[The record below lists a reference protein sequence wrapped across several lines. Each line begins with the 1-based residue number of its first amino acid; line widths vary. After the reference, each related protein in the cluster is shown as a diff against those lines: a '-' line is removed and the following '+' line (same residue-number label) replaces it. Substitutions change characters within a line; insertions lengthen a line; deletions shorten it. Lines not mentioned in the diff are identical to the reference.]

1 MCQFANKNFIKKL
14 IMRYYLI
21 KEILIILNPIKIKTK
36 RKIFDLFETIISSKF
51 EFKDNDI
58 LVVSSKF
65 VSMSEGSIL
74 DLRKIKPSNKA
85 KELARNYQME
95 PGLVEAIIRES
106 DIIFAGLP
114 GFLLTIRNGIL
125 APNAGIDKSN
135 VPSNYIICLPNDPF
149 LSAETLRLEF
159 LTILG
164 IRVGIVISDSR
175 LMPTR
180 IGTTGVAIGCAGIEP
195 VEDQRGNKD
204 LFGHVLK
211 YTLKAT
217 ADSLA
222 TMGTFVM
229 GESNESIPVVV
240 IRGINIS
247 FTDRR
252 LSWKDLAI
260 DYETDIYF
268 RSIQNF
274 NPIL

>member
-1 MCQFANKNFIKKL
+1 M
-14 IMRYYLI
+14 
-21 KEILIILNPIKIKTK
+21 IILNPIKIKTQ
-36 RKIFDLFETIISSKF
+36 RKLFDLFDTIIDSKF
-51 EFKDNDI
+51 KFKDKDVLI
-58 LVVSSKF
+58 LSSKF

-74 DLRKIKPSNKA
+74 DLKKIKPGNKA
-85 KELARNYQME
+85 KEIAKTYQME
-95 PGLVEAIIRES
+95 PSLVEAVIRES
-106 DIIFAGLP
+106 DFILGGLP

-135 VPSNYIICLPNDPF
+135 VPFNNIICLPNDPF
-149 LSAETLRLEF
+149 LSAENLRLEF
-159 LTILG
+159 LTRLG
-164 IRVGIVISDSR
+164 IKVGIIISDSR

-268 RSIQNF
+268 RSNQNL

>member
-1 MCQFANKNFIKKL
+1 
-14 IMRYYLI
+14 
-21 KEILIILNPIKIKTK
+21 LIILNPIKIKTQ
-36 RKIFDLFETIISSKF
+36 RKLFDLFDTIIASKF
-51 EFKDNDI
+51 KFKNKDVLI
-58 LVVSSKF
+58 LSSKF

-74 DLRKIKPSNKA
+74 DLKKIKPGNKA
-85 KELARNYQME
+85 KEIAKTYQME
-95 PGLVEAIIRES
+95 PSLVEAVIRES
-106 DIIFAGLP
+106 DFILGGLP

-135 VPSNYIICLPNDPF
+135 VPFNNIICLPNDPF

-159 LTILG
+159 LTRLG
-164 IRVGIVISDSR
+164 IKVGIIISDSR

-180 IGTTGVAIGCAGIEP
+180 IGTTGVAIGCAGLEP

-240 IRGINIS
+240 IRGLNIP

-252 LSWKDLAI
+252 LSWRDLAI
-260 DYETDIYF
+260 DHETDIYF
-268 RSIQNF
+268 RCMKDF
-274 NPIL
+274 NSLL

>member
-1 MCQFANKNFIKKL
+1 
-14 IMRYYLI
+14 
-21 KEILIILNPIKIKTK
+21 LIILNPIKIKTQ
-36 RKIFDLFETIISSKF
+36 RNLFDLFDTIISSKF
-51 EFKDNDI
+51 KFKDKDI
-58 LVVSSKF
+58 LILSSKF

-74 DLRKIKPSNKA
+74 DLKKIKPGNKA
-85 KELARNYQME
+85 KEIAKTYQME
-95 PGLVEAIIRES
+95 PSLVEAVIRES
-106 DIIFAGLP
+106 DFILGGLP

-135 VPSNYIICLPNDPF
+135 VPLNNIICLPNDPF

-159 LTILG
+159 LTRLG
-164 IRVGIVISDSR
+164 IKVGIIISDSR

-195 VEDQRGNKD
+195 VEDQRGNID

-240 IRGINIS
+240 IRGINIP

-252 LSWKDLAI
+252 LSWRDLAI
-260 DYETDIYF
+260 DHETDIYF
-268 RSIQNF
+268 RCMKNF
-274 NPIL
+274 DSLL

>member
-1 MCQFANKNFIKKL
+1 M
-14 IMRYYLI
+14 
-21 KEILIILNPIKIKTK
+21 IILNPIKIKTQ
-36 RKIFDLFETIISSKF
+36 RKLFDLFDTIIASKF
-51 EFKDNDI
+51 KFKDKDVLI
-58 LVVSSKF
+58 LSSKF

-74 DLRKIKPSNKA
+74 DLKKIKPGNKA
-85 KELARNYQME
+85 KEIAKTYQME
-95 PGLVEAIIRES
+95 PSLVEAVIRES
-106 DIIFAGLP
+106 DFILGGLP

-135 VPSNYIICLPNDPF
+135 VPFNNIICLPNDPF
-149 LSAETLRLEF
+149 LSAENLRLEF
-159 LTILG
+159 LTRLG
-164 IRVGIVISDSR
+164 IKVGIIISDSR

-211 YTLKAT
+211 YTLKGT

-240 IRGINIS
+240 IRGLNIP

-252 LSWKDLAI
+252 LSWRDLAI
-260 DYETDIYF
+260 DHQTDIYF
-268 RSIQNF
+268 RCMKDF
-274 NPIL
+274 NSLL

>member
-1 MCQFANKNFIKKL
+1 M
-14 IMRYYLI
+14 
-21 KEILIILNPIKIKTK
+21 IILNPIKIKTQ
-36 RKIFDLFETIISSKF
+36 RKLFDLFDTIIASKF
-51 EFKDNDI
+51 KFKDKDVLI
-58 LVVSSKF
+58 LSSKF

-74 DLRKIKPSNKA
+74 DLKKIKPGNKA
-85 KELARNYQME
+85 KEIAKTYQME
-95 PGLVEAIIRES
+95 PSLVEAVIRES
-106 DIIFAGLP
+106 DFILGGLP

-135 VPSNYIICLPNDPF
+135 VPFNNIICLPNDPF
-149 LSAETLRLEF
+149 LSAENLRLEF
-159 LTILG
+159 LTRLG
-164 IRVGIVISDSR
+164 IKVGIIISDSR

-240 IRGINIS
+240 IRGLNIP

-252 LSWKDLAI
+252 LSWRDLAI
-260 DYETDIYF
+260 DHRTDIYF
-268 RSIQNF
+268 RCMKDF
-274 NPIL
+274 NSLL

>member
-1 MCQFANKNFIKKL
+1 M
-14 IMRYYLI
+14 
-21 KEILIILNPIKIKTK
+21 IILNPIKIKTQ
-36 RKIFDLFETIISSKF
+36 RKLFDLFDTIIASKF
-51 EFKDNDI
+51 KFKNKDVLI
-58 LVVSSKF
+58 LSSKF

-74 DLRKIKPSNKA
+74 DLKKIKPGNKA
-85 KELARNYQME
+85 KEIAKTYQME
-95 PGLVEAIIRES
+95 PSLVEAVIRES
-106 DIIFAGLP
+106 DFILGGLP

-135 VPSNYIICLPNDPF
+135 VPFNNIICLPNDPF

-159 LTILG
+159 LTRLG
-164 IRVGIVISDSR
+164 IKVGIIISDSR

-240 IRGINIS
+240 IRGLNIP

-252 LSWKDLAI
+252 LSWRDLAI
-260 DYETDIYF
+260 DHETDIYF
-268 RSIQNF
+268 RCMKDF
-274 NPIL
+274 NSLL

>member
-1 MCQFANKNFIKKL
+1 M
-14 IMRYYLI
+14 
-21 KEILIILNPIKIKTK
+21 IILNPIKIKTQ
-36 RKIFDLFETIISSKF
+36 RKLFDLFDTIIASKF
-51 EFKDNDI
+51 KFKDKDVLI
-58 LVVSSKF
+58 LSSKF

-74 DLRKIKPSNKA
+74 DLKKIKPGNKA
-85 KELARNYQME
+85 KEIAKTYQME
-95 PGLVEAIIRES
+95 PSLVEAVIRES
-106 DIIFAGLP
+106 DFILGGLP

-135 VPSNYIICLPNDPF
+135 VPFNNIICLPNDPF
-149 LSAETLRLEF
+149 LSAENLRLEF
-159 LTILG
+159 LTRLG
-164 IRVGIVISDSR
+164 IKVGIIISDSR

-240 IRGINIS
+240 IRGLNIP

-252 LSWKDLAI
+252 LSWRDLAI
-260 DYETDIYF
+260 DHQTDIYF
-268 RSIQNF
+268 RCMKDF
-274 NPIL
+274 NSLL

>member
-1 MCQFANKNFIKKL
+1 
-14 IMRYYLI
+14 MRYSII
-21 KEILIILNPIKIKTK
+21 KETLIILNPIKIKTK
-36 RKIFDLFETIISSKF
+36 TKIFDLYNTIVSSKF
-51 EFKDNDI
+51 KFKDNDI
-58 LVVSSKF
+58 LVLSSKF
-65 VSMSEGSIL
+65 VSMSEGSVL
-74 DLRKIKPSNKA
+74 DLQKIKPSNKA
-85 KELARNYQME
+85 KEIAKNYQMD
-95 PGLVEAIIRES
+95 PTLVEAVIRES
-106 DIIFAGLP
+106 DIIFGGLP
-114 GFLLTIRNGIL
+114 GFLLTIRKGIL

-135 VPSNYIICLPNDPF
+135 IPSNNIICLPNDPF

-159 LTILG
+159 LTGLG
-164 IRVGIVISDSR
+164 VQVGIVISDSR

-204 LFGHVLK
+204 LFGNVLK

-240 IRGINIS
+240 IRGLNIS

-252 LSWKDLAI
+252 LSWEDLAI

-268 RSIQNF
+268 RSIKNF
-274 NPIL
+274 PIL

>member
-1 MCQFANKNFIKKL
+1 
-14 IMRYYLI
+14 MRYYLI

-36 RKIFDLFETIISSKF
+36 RKMFDLFGTIISSKF
-51 EFKDNDI
+51 KFKDNDI
-58 LVVSSKF
+58 LVLSSKF
-65 VSMSEGSIL
+65 VSMSEGSVL
-74 DLRKIKPSNKA
+74 DLQKIKPSNKA
-85 KELARNYQME
+85 KEIAKNYQMD
-95 PGLVEAIIRES
+95 PTLVEAVIRES
-106 DIIFAGLP
+106 DLIFGGLP
-114 GFLLTIRNGIL
+114 GFLLTIRRGIL

-135 VPSNYIICLPNDPF
+135 VPSNNIICLPNDPF

-159 LTILG
+159 LTRLG
-164 IRVGIVISDSR
+164 IQVGIIISDSR

-180 IGTTGVAIGCAGIEP
+180 IGTTGVAIGCSGIEP

-204 LFGHVLK
+204 LFGNVLK

-240 IRGINIS
+240 IRGINIA

-252 LSWKDLAI
+252 LSWEDLAI

-268 RSIQNF
+268 RSMQKF

>member
-1 MCQFANKNFIKKL
+1 
-14 IMRYYLI
+14 
-21 KEILIILNPIKIKTK
+21 LIILNPIKIKTQ
-36 RKIFDLFETIISSKF
+36 RKLFDLFDTIIASKF
-51 EFKDNDI
+51 KFKNKDVLI
-58 LVVSSKF
+58 LSSKF

-74 DLRKIKPSNKA
+74 DLKKIKPGNKA
-85 KELARNYQME
+85 KEIAKTYQME
-95 PGLVEAIIRES
+95 PSLVEAVIRES
-106 DIIFAGLP
+106 DFILGGLP

-135 VPSNYIICLPNDPF
+135 VPFNNIICLPNDPF

-159 LTILG
+159 LTRLG
-164 IRVGIVISDSR
+164 IKVGIIISDSR

-240 IRGINIS
+240 IRGLNIP

-252 LSWKDLAI
+252 LSWRDLAI
-260 DYETDIYF
+260 DHETDIYF
-268 RSIQNF
+268 RCMKDF
-274 NPIL
+274 NSLL

>member
-1 MCQFANKNFIKKL
+1 M
-14 IMRYYLI
+14 
-21 KEILIILNPIKIKTK
+21 IILNPIKIKTK
-36 RKIFDLFETIISSKF
+36 RKMFDLFGTIISSKF
-51 EFKDNDI
+51 KFKDSDI
-58 LVVSSKF
+58 LVLSSKF
-65 VSMSEGSIL
+65 VSMSEGSVL
-74 DLRKIKPSNKA
+74 DLQKIKPSDKA
-85 KELARNYQME
+85 KEIAKNYQMD
-95 PGLVEAIIRES
+95 PTLVEAVIRES
-106 DIIFAGLP
+106 DIIFGGLP
-114 GFLLTIRNGIL
+114 GFLLTIRKGIL

-135 VPSNYIICLPNDPF
+135 VPYNTIICLPNDPF

-159 LTILG
+159 LAGLG
-164 IRVGIVISDSR
+164 IQVGIVISDSR

-204 LFGHVLK
+204 LFGNVLK

-240 IRGINIS
+240 IRGMNIA
-247 FTDRR
+247 FTDRM
-252 LSWKDLAI
+252 LSWEDLAI

-268 RSIQNF
+268 RSMQKF

>member
-1 MCQFANKNFIKKL
+1 M
-14 IMRYYLI
+14 
-21 KEILIILNPIKIKTK
+21 IILNPIKIKTK
-36 RKIFDLFETIISSKF
+36 RKIFDLFDTIISSKF
-51 EFKDNDI
+51 KFKHNDI
-58 LVVSSKF
+58 LVLSSKF
-65 VSMSEGSIL
+65 VSMSEGSVL
-74 DLRKIKPSNKA
+74 DLHKIKPSNKA
-85 KELARNYQME
+85 KEIAKNYQMD
-95 PGLVEAIIRES
+95 PNLVEVVIRES
-106 DIIFAGLP
+106 DIIFGGLP
-114 GFLLTIRNGIL
+114 GFLLTIRKGIL

-135 VPSNYIICLPNDPF
+135 VPYNNIICLPNDPF

-159 LTILG
+159 LTRLG
-164 IRVGIVISDSR
+164 IQVGIIISDSR

-204 LFGHVLK
+204 LFGNVLK

-240 IRGINIS
+240 IRGTNIS

-260 DYETDIYF
+260 DYEIDIYF

-274 NPIL
+274 KPIL

>member
-1 MCQFANKNFIKKL
+1 L
-14 IMRYYLI
+14 IVLS
-21 KEILIILNPIKIKTK
+21 PIKIKTK
-36 RKIFDLFETIISSKF
+36 TKLFDLFDTILASNFK
-51 EFKDNDI
+51 FKDHDI
-58 LVVSSKF
+58 LVLSSKF
-65 VSMSEGSIL
+65 VSMSEGSVLNL
-74 DLRKIKPSNKA
+74 DKIQPSNKA
-85 KELARNYQME
+85 KEIAKNYQMD
-95 PGLVEAIIRES
+95 PSLVEAIIRES
-106 DIIFAGLP
+106 DIIFGGLP

-135 VPSNYIICLPNDPF
+135 VPFNNIICLPNDSF
-149 LSAETLRLEF
+149 LSADTLRLEF
-159 LTILG
+159 LTELG
-164 IRVGIVISDSR
+164 IQVGIVISDSR

-240 IRGINIS
+240 IRGMNIS

-252 LSWKDLAI
+252 LSWEDLAI

-268 RSIQNF
+268 RSMRNF